1 MSTILA
7 GTVMFNSW
15 RLQLR
20 EAQEAF
26 RAGRLDE
33 AIGLVRQGDLHRY
46 LPGKKLSVQ
55 LAQQLAQRAGQR
67 LRSGESLEGWQDL
80 ELADQLGASSE
91 EIQAIRRQ
99 VVSHR
104 LAEAEQQLAGGESTE
119 MIKRLEAIE
128 RHAGGSDRLRTLL
141 EVAKRLESARN
152 LRICGKHTD
161 ALVQVER
168 AATLRPDLP
177 GIQDQVERCRHEASE
192 VEGLTE
198 RLHAA
203 MSRADWTE
211 TLTVAGKLLQ
221 RCPQSTLAEDAR
233 RRAWLAVGSPDRRDK
248 PLDATMTWY
257 ADREFELDA
266 PADHDGL
273 AASGS
278 PDLQRFLLW
287 VDGVGGFL
295 VCLDD
300 QIVLG
305 QNSPG
310 NRIAVPIQGDLSRQH
325 ARIRREDGYLI
336 EPLGEVWVDGRKI
349 QRTTVL
355 ADGDEIRLGS
365 SVYFRFHQPHPL
377 SSTARLERVSAHR
390 MQPAADAVLLM
401 AESCVLG
408 PKHQNHVVCR
418 DWANDVVLFRR
429 DGSLYC
435 RAKEGV
441 QVDGRFCDDQSPV
454 RGDSHVVGDDF
465 SFSLEPVS

>member
-1 MSTILA
+1 MMMA
-7 GTVMFNSW
+7 GTTMFKSW
-15 RLQLR
+15 RLQLK

-33 AIGLVRQGDLHRY
+33 AVALVRQGDLHRY
-46 LPGKKLSVQ
+46 LPGKKLSALV
-55 LAQQLAQRAGQR
+55 AQQLAQRAGQR
-67 LRSGESLEGWQDL
+67 LRSGESAEGWQDL
-80 ELADQLGASSE
+80 EIAHQLGAQSE
-91 EIQAIRRQ
+91 EMLAIRREI
-99 VVSHR
+99 VSR
-104 LAEAEQQLAGGESTE
+104 MLADAEQRLAGGETVDV
-119 MIKRLEAIE
+119 IKRLESIE
-128 RHAGGSDRLRTLL
+128 RHTGGNDLLRTLL
-141 EVAKRLESARN
+141 EVARRVESARN
-152 LRICGKHTD
+152 LRLRGKHAD
-161 ALVQVER
+161 ALVQLDRV
-168 AATLRPDLP
+168 ATLRPDLP
-177 GIQDQVERCRHEASE
+177 CIQDQLDRCRREASE
-192 VEGLTE
+192 VEDLTE

-203 MSRADWTE
+203 MSRSDWTE
-211 TLTVAGKLLQ
+211 TLAVAGKLLQ
-221 RCPQSTLAEDAR
+221 RCPQSTLAADAR
-233 RRAWLAVGSPDRRDK
+233 RRAWLALGSPRCRDK

-257 ADREFELDA
+257 ADRDFEVDE
-266 PADHDGL
+266 PSDHDDPV
-273 AASGS
+273 ATHQSAS
-278 PDLQRFLLW
+278 QRFLLW

-365 SVYFRFHQPHPL
+365 SVYLRFHQPHPL
-377 SSTARLERVSAHR
+377 SSTARLERVSQHR

-408 PKHQNHVVCR
+408 PKNQNHVLCR
-418 DWANDVVLFRR
+418 DWSNDVVLFRR
-429 DGSLYC
+429 DGRLYC
-435 RAKEGV
+435 RAKEGIE
-441 QVDGRFCDDQSPV
+441 VDGRFCDDQTPV
-454 RGDSHVVGDDF
+454 RWDSHVVGGDF